1 MLYNYCYIYDDNDM
15 KNIYTDFYSYLILE
29 NKKQAKELVV
39 QGKLSLADFE
49 QLVSIDP
56 SPTKKYVGWLAQQWI
71 NKDDNKIKGID
82 DLRNTIE
89 EYHVFLTGGKAKT
102 KDIYQFKSFADLK
115 SEVEELNAIGTESNS
130 ELRDDYEIIRDDDK
144 LLIAVPHSHEASRY
158 LGITKFQF
166 RKCKDNEGNPTGQL
180 DSAWCTTYKAPD
192 HWNDYYFSQGAT
204 LYYVRV
210 KDQGTIDDLEAAFPE
225 RESAM
230 VVVALLVDKLGN
242 LFDGYDGTDERLNR
256 TEIAEY
262 RKIVQI

>member
-1 MLYNYCYIYDDNDM
+1 MHYL
-15 KNIYTDFYSYLILE
+15 DFYPSILRE
-29 NKKQAKELVV
+29 NRKVATELVV
-39 QGKLSLADFE
+39 QGKLSPEDFE
-49 QLVSIDP
+49 LLVSIDP
-56 SPTKKYVGWLAQQWI
+56 SPTKKYTGWLARQWV
-71 NKDDNKIKGID
+71 NKTTSGIQSID

-166 RKCKDNEGNPTGQL
+166 RQCKDDKGNLTGQL

-192 HWNDYYFSQGAT
+192 HWNVNYYNRGYT
-204 LYYVRV
+204 LYYIRV
-210 KDQGTIDDLEAAFPE
+210 KDQGTMDDLKAAFPE
-225 RESAM
+225 KEGAIL
-230 VVVALLVDKLGN
+230 VVALLVNNKGKLFEG
-242 LFDGYDGTDERLNR
+242 FDGKDDRLNSKQ
-256 TEIAEY
+256 IAKF

>member
-1 MLYNYCYIYDDNDM
+1 MLYKYCYIYDDSDM
-15 KNIYTDFYSYLILE
+15 KSIYTDFYSYLILE

-71 NKDDNKIKGID
+71 NKDNNKIKGID

-115 SEVEELNAIGTESNS
+115 SEVDELNAIGTESNS

-158 LGITKFQF
+158 LGLTKFSY
-166 RKCKDNEGNPTGQL
+166 RECEGGGK

-192 HWNDYYFSQGAT
+192 HWDDYYFSQGVT

-230 VVVALLVDKLGN
+230 VVVALLVDKYGN
-242 LFDGYDGTDERLNR
+242 LYDGYDGTDSRLNPR
-256 TEIAEY
+256 EIANY